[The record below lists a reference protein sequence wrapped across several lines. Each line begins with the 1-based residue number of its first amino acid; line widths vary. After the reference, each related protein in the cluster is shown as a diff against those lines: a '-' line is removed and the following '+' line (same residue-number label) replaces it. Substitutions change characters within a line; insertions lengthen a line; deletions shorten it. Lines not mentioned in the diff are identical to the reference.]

1 MPPWEFQEI
10 GCVWAYLTT
19 LFDHIYK
26 EISAGLYEL
35 VEKHATRDDW
45 AHDLFVELPEDVQPP
60 WWNGVN
66 RLANVENIW
75 EFSRSLAAMGPEFVY
90 RLLHG
95 TPLIQR
101 DMVILNGND
110 DVVNCFPGLYI
121 SEEHMVPLI
130 YPADRHA
137 VQDHEHLWSTL
148 PYIEQPNLGWRRM
161 HLLPETPKQTFEDAI
176 DLKGRDEALWS
187 WGFAIFDDERLTAWK
202 APLLEYRLAQF
213 PHIPV

>member
-1 MPPWEFQEI
+1 
-10 GCVWAYLTT
+10 
-19 LFDHIYK
+19 
-26 EISAGLYEL
+26 
-35 VEKHATRDDW
+35 
-45 AHDLFVELPEDVQPP
+45 
-60 WWNGVN
+60 
-66 RLANVENIW
+66 
-75 EFSRSLAAMGPEFVY
+75 
-90 RLLHG
+90 
-95 TPLIQR
+95 
-101 DMVILNGND
+101 
-110 DVVNCFPGLYI
+110 
-121 SEEHMVPLI
+121 MVPLI